1 MVDIHGDDP
10 NEHLAA
16 DLEELLA
23 EDERI
28 SEQGLQ
34 VSVRPNVVLV
44 RGTVATRERR
54 NAIVTVIS
62 GELPRYRIELDVRV
76 LADEMHAP
84 TGEEHLP

>member
-1 MVDIHGDDP
+1 VVEVRGDDP

-34 VSVRPNVVLV
+34 VTVRPNAVLV
-44 RGTVATRERR
+44 RGTVATRDRR

-62 GELPRYRIELDVRV
+62 SELPRHRIELDVTV
-76 LADEMHAP
+76 LADEMQPP
-84 TGEEHLP
+84 TSEEHLP

>member
-1 MVDIHGDDP
+1 MVDVHSDDP

-34 VSVRPNVVLV
+34 VTVRPGAVLV

-54 NAIVTVIS
+54 NAIVTAVAAQ
-62 GELPRYRIELDVRV
+62 LPRHRIELDVTV

-84 TGEEHLP
+84 SGEEHLS